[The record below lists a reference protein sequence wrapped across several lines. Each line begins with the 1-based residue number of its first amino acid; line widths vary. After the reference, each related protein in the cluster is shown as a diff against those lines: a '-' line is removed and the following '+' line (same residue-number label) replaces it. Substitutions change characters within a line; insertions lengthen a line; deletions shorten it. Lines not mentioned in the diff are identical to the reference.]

1 MSGSK
6 DQTLL
11 SEIVGG
17 LAALMIA
24 LMRRVRS
31 VFKRLMTS

>member
-17 LAALMIA
+17 LTALISA
-24 LMRRVRS
+24 CMRRVRS
-31 VFKRLMTS
+31 GI